1 MVHAASEAALNGLHL
16 IDAQNVVNGHLQ
28 NKNNSSKTWIFYG
41 DVFFLNPDSVFPTC
55 SIKLEYKKQSHSLK
69 HSGYRVKQTV

>member
-1 MVHAASEAALNGLHL
+1 MHKMWLMD
-16 IDAQNVVNGHLQ
+16 I
-28 NKNNSSKTWIFYG
+28 SKTRIIVQKLGYSMEMC
-41 DVFFLNPDSVFPTC
+41 FFLNPDSVFPTC